1 MSFREGKGG
10 KPMYSL
16 SKYWNRL
23 AYLVIRIGRMMI
35 WDQTGYNG
43 EILGNDDFAS
53 KTTAAILCNR

>member
-1 MSFREGKGG
+1 
-10 KPMYSL
+10 MYSL